1 MVEEHPAFEPPEDRD
16 APIWR
21 FTDLAKFLSLLVR
34 RDLYFHRAD
43 LQEDPFEGAIWKLYG
58 QDTKRVPDLPSA
70 ARRWL
75 DDGVFVNSWHCN
87 AHESMAMWKIYGAE
101 ASGIALRSTY
111 NRLIRSFEGAQA
123 PIHVGVVR
131 YQDFDE
137 RAPPQDDDWLPFMHK
152 RKAYEYE
159 QELRAVTTC
168 GDEEATGV
176 YVGVDLGELVE
187 RVVLAPGTPEWVL
200 ELARDLAG
208 RYELEA
214 PIEASEIDVPVP

>member
-1 MVEEHPAFEPPEDRD
+1 VYEEHAAFEAPENPD

-58 QDTKRVPDLPSA
+58 QDGNRTPHLPDK
-70 ARRWL
+70 ARRLL

-87 AHESMAMWKIYGAE
+87 EYESMAMWKIYGAE
-101 ASGIALRSTY
+101 SSGIALRSTY
-111 NRLIRSFEGAQA
+111 NRLVRCFEDTEE

-131 YQDFDE
+131 YEDFDE
-137 RAPPQDDDWLPFMHK
+137 GAGAQDDDWLPFMRK

-168 GDEEATGV
+168 REEDATGV
-176 YVGVDLGELVE
+176 YVAIDLGELVE
-187 RVVLAPGTPEWVL
+187 RVVLAPGTPGWVL
-200 ELARDLAG
+200 EVARNLAG
-208 RYELEA
+208 RYELDA